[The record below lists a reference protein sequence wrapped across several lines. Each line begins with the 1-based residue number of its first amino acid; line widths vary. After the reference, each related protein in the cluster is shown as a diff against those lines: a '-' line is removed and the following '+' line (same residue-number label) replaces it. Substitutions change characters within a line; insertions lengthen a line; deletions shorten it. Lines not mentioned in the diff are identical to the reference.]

1 MCIIVF
7 QKDYIHN
14 YIMSIKLWIVIIC
27 SVVLYNIYC
36 EKNMFAKFNKY
47 KKYYKMSIVIIMGFG
62 ALSVVNKSPK
72 MSYDNM
78 KTLKEFIQV
87 MPIDRQSKDIL
98 TPFLSSDSN
107 SSSREQ
113 SSMRKLE
120 TSGSKGTKRSVSD
133 TKKKYVASQQNW
145 TCIKCDQTL
154 NHTFEVDHKV
164 RLEYGG
170 TNEVSNLEAL
180 CRECHGQKTSFEN
193 F

>member
-1 MCIIVF
+1 
-7 QKDYIHN
+7 
-14 YIMSIKLWIVIIC
+14 MSIKLWIIIIC
-27 SVVLYNIYC
+27 ALILYNIHY
-36 EKNMFAKFNKY
+36 ESNILSKLKKY
-47 KKYYKMSIVIIMGFG
+47 KKYYKMMIVVIMGFG

-78 KTLKEFIQV
+78 KTLQEFIQV

-98 TPFLSSDSN
+98 TPFLSSN
-107 SSSREQ
+107 SSGTNQAKEHVSI
-113 SSMRKLE
+113 RKME
-120 TSGSKGTKRSVSD
+120 SSGSKGTKRSVSE

-145 TCIKCDQTL
+145 TCNKCNQKL

>member
-1 MCIIVF
+1 M
-7 QKDYIHN
+7 
-14 YIMSIKLWIVIIC
+14 L
-27 SVVLYNIYC
+27 
-36 EKNMFAKFNKY
+36 
-47 KKYYKMSIVIIMGFG
+47 IVIIMGFG

-78 KTLKEFIQV
+78 KSLQEFIQV
-87 MPIDRQSKDIL
+87 MPIDKQSKDIL
-98 TPFLSSDSN
+98 TPFLSSQPGFRN
-107 SSSREQ
+107 TREEA
-113 SSMRKLE
+113 SIRKIE
-120 TSGSKGTKRSVSD
+120 KSGSKGTKRSVSE

-145 TCIKCDQTL
+145 TCNKCNQKL

>member
-1 MCIIVF
+1 MMIV
-7 QKDYIHN
+7 
-14 YIMSIKLWIVIIC
+14 V
-27 SVVLYNIYC
+27 
-36 EKNMFAKFNKY
+36 
-47 KKYYKMSIVIIMGFG
+47 IMGFG

-78 KTLKEFIQV
+78 KTLQEFIQV

-98 TPFLSSDSN
+98 TPFLSSN
-107 SSSREQ
+107 SSGTNQAKEHVSI
-113 SSMRKLE
+113 RKME
-120 TSGSKGTKRSVSD
+120 SSGSKGTKRSVSE

-145 TCIKCDQTL
+145 TCNKCNQKL

>member
-1 MCIIVF
+1 
-7 QKDYIHN
+7 
-14 YIMSIKLWIVIIC
+14 MSIKLWIIIIC
-27 SVVLYNIYC
+27 GFVLYNIYYDNKINIFSKI
-36 EKNMFAKFNKY
+36 KNY
-47 KKYYKMSIVIIMGFG
+47 KKYYKMLIVIIMGFG

-72 MSYDNM
+72 MTYDNM

-87 MPIDRQSKDIL
+87 MPIDKQSKDVL
-98 TPFLSSDSN
+98 TPFLMSQTNSDCKTF
-107 SSSREQ
+107 REQ
-113 SSMRKLE
+113 ASIQKIKK
-120 TSGSKGTKRSVSD
+120 SGSKGTKRSVSE

-145 TCIKCDQTL
+145 VCNKCKQKL

>member
-1 MCIIVF
+1 
-7 QKDYIHN
+7 
-14 YIMSIKLWIVIIC
+14 MSIKLWIVIIC

-120 TSGSKGTKRSVSD
+120 TSGSKGTKRSVSE

-154 NHTFEVDHKV
+154 NHTFDVDHKV

>member
-1 MCIIVF
+1 
-7 QKDYIHN
+7 
-14 YIMSIKLWIVIIC
+14 MSIKLWIIIIC
-27 SVVLYNIYC
+27 SVVLYNIYY
-36 EKNMFAKFNKY
+36 EKNFLAKLNKY
-47 KKYYKMSIVIIMGFG
+47 KKYYKMLIVVIMGFG

-72 MSYDNM
+72 VSYDNM
-78 KTLKEFIQV
+78 KTLQEFIQV
-87 MPIDRQSKDIL
+87 MPIDKQSKDML
-98 TPFLSSDSN
+98 TPFLSSN
-107 SSSREQ
+107 QGCHSREQ
-113 SSMRKLE
+113 ASIRKIE
-120 TSGSKGTKRSVSD
+120 TSGSKGTKRSVSE

-145 TCIKCDQTL
+145 TCNKCNQKL